1 MRVLFI
7 SLSNIYDIEQHGLYN
22 DLLREFAKNG
32 HELTVVSPLERRT
45 GKDTSLTENGNVK
58 ILRVKTG
65 NIQKTNYIEKGISLL
80 LLGSQLT
87 RAIKKYCKDLSFD
100 VILYATPPIT
110 IYSVIRKLK
119 RMTGAKTF
127 LMLKDIWPQE
137 IVDLGILRKGGL
149 LYHYF
154 RYSEKSI
161 YKVSDW
167 IGYTSPA
174 NKKYLV
180 DDGVDEHKL
189 VPVHNSVDASFQ
201 HQNTFDR
208 TQIWEQYGINSDNTV
223 FFYGGNLG
231 LPQDV
236 EHLIACLKTQIG
248 QAGKYFVVCGQGT
261 EYHKLEAFFAEYK
274 PENMKLFPYLP
285 KQDYDALI
293 YASDVGMVFL
303 NHRFTVPNC
312 PTRFYDCM
320 EYSKPVLACTDL
332 ASDIREDIFD
342 GGFGWWCESK
352 DPAEFATLVDAAHRE
367 GKEKLQERG
376 KKARAHLEKYYTVD
390 KDYNVILSCVEK

>member
-1 MRVLFI
+1 MKILFL
-7 SLSNIYDIEQHGLYN
+7 SLSNISDINQHGLYN

-32 HELTVVSPLERRT
+32 HELTIVSPLERRN
-45 GKDTSLTENGNVK
+45 GKVTTLIKNENVQ

-80 LLGSQLT
+80 MLSRQLT

-110 IYSVIRKLK
+110 IYGVIRKLK

-154 RYSEKSI
+154 RHAEKSM
-161 YKVSDW
+161 YKISDW
-167 IGYTSPA
+167 IGYTSPT

-180 DDGVDEHKL
+180 EDGVDEAKL
-189 VPVHNSVDASFQ
+189 VPVHNSVDATYRYEYSF
-201 HQNTFDR
+201 NR
-208 TQIWEQYGINSDNTV
+208 EEIWGKHGIDPENTV

-236 EHLIACLKTQIG
+236 DFLIACLKTQIG
-248 QAGKYFVVCGQGT
+248 QKGKYFVVCGQGT
-261 EYHKLEAFFAEYK
+261 EYPKLEAFFAEHK
-274 PENMKLFPYLP
+274 PDNMKLFPYLP

-332 ASDIREDIFD
+332 ASDIREDIYE

-352 DPAEFATLVDAAHRE
+352 DPMQFASIVDAAHQE
-367 GKEKLQERG
+367 GKVALQERG
-376 KKARAHLEKYYTVD
+376 EKARAHLEKYYTVD
-390 KDYNVILSCVEK
+390 KDYHIILSCIQK